1 MICAPRDTRVSFR
14 PIRGFPF
21 DDVVLSFDGAPL
33 AEDFHL
39 VALSGLAPLI
49 GIEQGHSLYRCSSCR
64 FFWMPNCCSRN
75 GPHHGRVVLE
85 SWLQLIKEG
94 ALEQSSGW
102 FFMVRCLRQCA
113 LRDLG
118 MER

>member
-1 MICAPRDTRVSFR
+1 VSFR

-49 GIEQGHSLYRCSSCR
+49 GIEQATVFIVAAVAG
-64 FFWMPNCCSRN
+64 FFGCPIA
-75 GPHHGRVVLE
+75 VVVMA
-85 SWLQLIKEG
+85 LIMG
-94 ALEQSSGW
+94 VL
-102 FFMVRCLRQCA
+102 CLRVGCN
-113 LRDLG
+113 
-118 MER
+118 